1 MGEGFLSVMGIFE
14 RVCSIFM
21 RYVKMGS
28 SSSGSVLDAR
38 EIDALVETFVHL
50 ASLAI
55 TLAVL

>member
-1 MGEGFLSVMGIFE
+1 MGIFE